1 MTKNDDRQVK
11 KVGEWNEH
19 VWYSDYQLSIAFK
32 LNHRKRKKKH
42 IKQNVKENI
51 SIKPDE
57 SLHFPLVN
65 H

>member
-11 KVGEWNEH
+11 TVVEWNEH
-19 VWYSDYQLSIAFK
+19 VWYSDYQLSITFK
-32 LNHRKRKKKH
+32 LNHWKRKKKH